1 MLHSLKRALAG
12 FAVTSLFG
20 LSLWGQA
27 AQPQW
32 KDRAE
37 YDLFQAIQK
46 EQNAQTRLG
55 FLQQWQEKYPNT
67 DFKEG
72 RYELMV
78 TAYQQLGKGKEM
90 LDTAKAW
97 VAMNPKALT
106 GWYWINLLSI
116 SLNDTAPAALDQGQA
131 AAKSLLGLLD
141 DTFSP
146 ARKPA
151 QVSDDQWKQQRTGTE
166 YVAYRTLG
174 WVALQRQ
181 NYEDADKNLV
191 EALKRNP
198 ADAQASY
205 WAGTANLRTK
215 KLERQGIA
223 LFHFCRAAVYSG
235 QGAFPQQSRDQLRAS
250 FEKNYVNFHGSKD
263 GLDQVVKLAEASPIP
278 PDDFKIQSQ
287 DEILVAQE
295 EQLKKTNPMLAL
307 WSSIK
312 RELKGANGQAYF
324 DSSLKDAHIPGG
336 VEVGGTK
343 VEKFKGKVV
352 SCDVPAPKKPKKVV
366 VGISSAD
373 MSEITLVFETPLA
386 ACPPVG
392 TELEFLGTPKTFSAE
407 PFNVDFEVEPADVA
421 GLPAPP
427 KVAPKKAAAPGAAK
441 KAAAPAKK

>member
-1 MLHSLKRALAG
+1 MLFSMNRILAAV
-12 FAVTSLFG
+12 AVTSLVG
-20 LSLWGQA
+20 LSVWGQA

-37 YDLFQAIQK
+37 YDLFEQIKK

-55 FLQQWQEKYPNT
+55 LLQQWQEKYPNT
-67 DFKEG
+67 DFKDG

-78 TAYQQLGKGKEM
+78 AAYQQLGKGKEM
-90 LDTAKAW
+90 LDTSKAW
-97 VAMNPKALT
+97 VAFNPKAVN
-106 GWYWINLLSI
+106 GWVWINLLSI
-116 SLNDTAPAALDQGQA
+116 SLNDTSPAALDQGEA
-131 AAKSLLGLLD
+131 GAKSLLGVLD
-141 DTFSP
+141 DVFNP

-151 QVSDDQWKQQRTGTE
+151 QVTDDQWKTQRTNTE
-166 YVAYRTLG
+166 YIAYRTLG
-174 WVALQRQ
+174 WVNLQRQ
-181 NYEDADKNLV
+181 KYEDADTNLM

-198 ADAQASY
+198 ADAQASI

-235 QGAFPQQSRDQLRAS
+235 PGALPQQTRDQLKAS

-263 GLDQVVKLAEASPIP
+263 GMDAVIKAAEASPVP
-278 PDDFKIQSQ
+278 PTDLKIKSQ
-287 DEILVAQE
+287 DELLIEQE
-295 EQLKKTNPMLAL
+295 EELKKTNPTLAL

-324 DSSLKDAHIPGG
+324 DASLKDAHIPGG

-352 SCDVPAPKKPKKVV
+352 SCEVAAPKKPKKVI
-366 VGISSAD
+366 VGISSAE
-373 MSEITLVFETPLA
+373 MSEVTLVFDTPLA
-386 ACPPVG
+386 ACPPAG
-392 TELEFLGTPKTFSAE
+392 TELEFVGVPKSFTVE

-421 GLPAPP
+421 GMPAPP
-427 KVAPKKAAAPGAAK
+427 KAAPKKAAAPAAK
-441 KAAAPAKK
+441 KAPAKK